1 MNVNVKKSEESEAFE
16 KLTNNVLGS
25 VSGFRDCDRH
35 DGVNSNSSLERV
47 LSTHFGGHQFALKV
61 LILVLKCSLKV

>member
-35 DGVNSNSSLERV
+35 DGVNSNSSFERV

-61 LILVLKCSLKV
+61 LILILKFLLKV